1 VQSSNPHLISLN
13 LRNLQE
19 ILDPNRSMD
28 IDVFNLGVRLIACD
42 ETVVMFEPKC
52 HLLDLENSMLFNL
65 LLIIILLLL
74 YMLYIYIYIYNILQI
89 PNIIYIYSL
98 PAITDAILSIV

>member
-1 VQSSNPHLISLN
+1 MVFLLGSIKKNIVCRKEWVRSSNPHLISLN

-42 ETVVMFEPKC
+42 ETAVMFEPKC
-52 HLLDLENSMLFNL
+52 HLLDLKFSVCY
-65 LLIIILLLL
+65 LI
-74 YMLYIYIYIYNILQI
+74 YY
-89 PNIIYIYSL
+89 
-98 PAITDAILSIV
+98 

>member
-65 LLIIILLLL
+65 LLIILLLLL
-74 YMLYIYIYIYNILQI
+74 YMLYIYIYI
-89 PNIIYIYSL
+89 IYCKYL
-98 PAITDAILSIV
+98 T

>member
-1 VQSSNPHLISLN
+1 VRSSNPHLISLN

-52 HLLDLENSMLFNL
+52 HLLDLKFSVCY
-65 LLIIILLLL
+65 LI
-74 YMLYIYIYIYNILQI
+74 YY
-89 PNIIYIYSL
+89 
-98 PAITDAILSIV
+98 

>member
-1 VQSSNPHLISLN
+1 MRCSNPHLISLN

-42 ETVVMFEPKC
+42 ETVVMFEPKY
-52 HLLDLENSMLFNL
+52 HLLDLKFSVCY
-65 LLIIILLLL
+65 LI
-74 YMLYIYIYIYNILQI
+74 YY
-89 PNIIYIYSL
+89 
-98 PAITDAILSIV
+98 

>member
-1 VQSSNPHLISLN
+1 MRSSNPHLISLN

-28 IDVFNLGVRLIACD
+28 IDVFNLGGRLIACD

-65 LLIIILLLL
+65 LLIILLLLL
-74 YMLYIYIYIYNILQI
+74 YMLYIYIYIILQI
-89 PNIIYIYSL
+89 PNIISIYSL
-98 PAITDAILSIV
+98 PAITDVILSIV

>member
-1 VQSSNPHLISLN
+1 MRSSNPHLISLN

-42 ETVVMFEPKC
+42 ETAVMFEPKC
-52 HLLDLENSMLFNL
+52 HLLDLKFSVCY
-65 LLIIILLLL
+65 LI
-74 YMLYIYIYIYNILQI
+74 YY
-89 PNIIYIYSL
+89 
-98 PAITDAILSIV
+98 